1 MLRNQNPYTRRWVI
15 VATIVVA
22 IVCNYL
28 DRQLLSILK
37 PEILGHFNIGDI
49 EFAWILNVFLI
60 CYAIMYPVSGI
71 LVDKFGPKPV
81 MFGGIAAWSLA
92 CIGGG
97 LSQDVYQFAACR
109 GILGLAEPTIFTG
122 QIVAVTLWF
131 EKKTRATANALC
143 QAGGSIGTMTAPLA
157 VAWMVRYFPW
167 QDVFIIAGVVGLAI
181 AGLWWM
187 VYTKPQP
194 EFLAMTLDEPT
205 AKVKNQRYFKL
216 GALFGTSALWG
227 VILIRLVSD
236 PVWYFINFW
245 LPGYLRNLG
254 VEQGMGTQETL
265 DMIQYI
271 GGIPFLVGAT
281 LGVLA
286 SAYSDRLVSRG
297 WNSLRSRKV
306 VMSLSACVA
315 PIIALVPI
323 LSHWDGVTFS
333 VRLGL
338 ITAVFAIVAFVCLVW
353 LYNIG
358 VVVAESFPV
367 KNVASV
373 IGIAC
378 GAGAVGAA
386 CFNLIVGSL
395 MSTMGEYLFYCMGA
409 LHPIA
414 AFVLIRLVKPA
425 VPDSKNSIEDST
437 DSSIDN
443 DVCGL
448 DAAAN

>member
-92 CIGGG
+92 CVGGG

-187 VYTKPQP
+187 VYSKPQP

-205 AKVKNQRYFKL
+205 AKVKKQRYFKL

-254 VEQGMGTQETL
+254 VEQGMTTQQTL

-323 LSHWDGVTFS
+323 LSHWEGVAFS

-414 AFVLIRLVKPA
+414 AFVLIKLVKPA
-425 VPDSKNSIEDST
+425 VPDSKNSIEDS

-448 DAAAN
+448 DAVAN

>member
-1 MLRNQNPYTRRWVI
+1 MIKNPYVHRWVI
-15 VATIVVA
+15 VVTMVIA
-22 IVCNYL
+22 IICNYL

-60 CYAIMYPVSGI
+60 CYAVMYPISGI

-97 LSQDVYQFAACR
+97 LSQDVYQFAVCR

-131 EKKTRATANALC
+131 ERKTRATANALC

-167 QDVFIIAGVVGLAI
+167 QDVFVIAGVAGLAI
-181 AGLWWM
+181 AALWWV
-187 VYTKPQP
+187 VYHRPKP
-194 EFLAMTLDEPT
+194 EFLAMTLDEP
-205 AKVKNQRYFKL
+205 ASQVKNQRYFKL

-297 WNSLRSRKV
+297 WNSLKSRKV
-306 VMSLSACVA
+306 VMSLSTCVA
-315 PIIALVPI
+315 PVIALIPL
-323 LSHWDGVTFS
+323 LSHWEQVSFS

-386 CFNLIVGSL
+386 CFNLVVGSL
-395 MSTMGEYLFYCMGA
+395 LATMGEYLFYCMGV

-414 AFVLIRLVKPA
+414 TVVLLKLVKPA
-425 VPDSKNSIEDST
+425 VPR
-437 DSSIDN
+437 
-443 DVCGL
+443 
-448 DAAAN
+448 

>member
-92 CIGGG
+92 CVGGG

-187 VYTKPQP
+187 VYSKPQP

-205 AKVKNQRYFKL
+205 AKVKKQRYFKL

-254 VEQGMGTQETL
+254 VEQGMTTQQTL

-323 LSHWDGVTFS
+323 LSHWEGVAFS

-414 AFVLIRLVKPA
+414 AFVLIKLVKPA
-425 VPDSKNSIEDST
+425 VPDSKNSIEDS

>member
-181 AGLWWM
+181 AGLWWII
-187 VYTKPQP
+187 YCKPQP

-254 VEQGMGTQETL
+254 VEQGMDTQETL

-315 PIIALVPI
+315 PIIALVPM
-323 LSHWDGVTFS
+323 LSHWEGVAFS

-414 AFVLIRLVKPA
+414 AFVLIKLVKPA
-425 VPDSKNSIEDST
+425 VPDSKNSIEDSK

>member
-187 VYTKPQP
+187 VYSKPQP

-333 VRLGL
+333 VRLGM

>member
-92 CIGGG
+92 CVGGG
-97 LSQDVYQFAACR
+97 LSQDVYQFAVCR

-187 VYTKPQP
+187 VYSKPQP

-205 AKVKNQRYFKL
+205 AKVKKQRYFKL

-254 VEQGMGTQETL
+254 VEQGMTTQQTL

-323 LSHWDGVTFS
+323 LSHWEGVAFS

-414 AFVLIRLVKPA
+414 AFVLIKLVKPA
-425 VPDSKNSIEDST
+425 VPDSKNSIEDS

>member
-187 VYTKPQP
+187 VYSKPQP

-254 VEQGMGTQETL
+254 GEQGMGTQETL

-414 AFVLIRLVKPA
+414 AFVLIRLVKPS

>member
-1 MLRNQNPYTRRWVI
+1 MFQNPYYRRWLI
-15 VATIVVA
+15 VATMVIA

-37 PEILGHFNIGDI
+37 LEILGHFNIGDI

-97 LSQDVYQFAACR
+97 LSQDVYQFAMFR

-122 QIVAVTLWF
+122 QLVAVTLWF
-131 EKKTRATANALC
+131 EKKTRATANSIC
-143 QAGGSIGTMTAPLA
+143 QAGGSIGTMSAPLV

-167 QDVFIIAGVVGLAI
+167 QDVFIIAGVAGLVI
-181 AGLWWM
+181 AGLWWL
-187 VYTKPQP
+187 VYCRPKP
-194 EFLAMTLDEPT
+194 EFLAMTLDETKGATLEDRKP
-205 AKVKNQRYFKL
+205 FSIL
-216 GALFGTSALWG
+216 ALFGTSALWG
-227 VILIRLVSD
+227 VLLIRLVSD

-245 LPGYLRNLG
+245 LPGFLRNLG

-281 LGVLA
+281 CGVLA
-286 SAYSDRLVSRG
+286 SAYSDKLVGRG
-297 WNSLRSRKV
+297 WNALKSRKV
-306 VMSLSACVA
+306 VMSISACLA
-315 PIIALVPI
+315 PVIALVPI
-323 LSHWDGVTFS
+323 LSRWDVVSFS

-338 ITAVFAIVAFVCLVW
+338 ITAVFAIVAFMCLVW

-358 VVVAESFPV
+358 VVIAETFPV
-367 KNVASV
+367 KNVATV
-373 IGIAC
+373 AGIAC

-386 CFNLIVGSL
+386 FFNLVVGSL
-395 MSTMGEYLFYCMGA
+395 MSTMGEYLFYCMGV
-409 LHPIA
+409 LHPVATI
-414 AFVLIRLVKPA
+414 VLLKLVKPA
-425 VPDSKNSIEDST
+425 VPD
-437 DSSIDN
+437 
-443 DVCGL
+443 
-448 DAAAN
+448 

>member
-1 MLRNQNPYTRRWVI
+1 
-15 VATIVVA
+15 
-22 IVCNYL
+22 
-28 DRQLLSILK
+28 
-37 PEILGHFNIGDI
+37 
-49 EFAWILNVFLI
+49 
-60 CYAIMYPVSGI
+60 
-71 LVDKFGPKPV
+71 
-81 MFGGIAAWSLA
+81 
-92 CIGGG
+92 
-97 LSQDVYQFAACR
+97 
-109 GILGLAEPTIFTG
+109 
-122 QIVAVTLWF
+122 
-131 EKKTRATANALC
+131 
-143 QAGGSIGTMTAPLA
+143 
-157 VAWMVRYFPW
+157 
-167 QDVFIIAGVVGLAI
+167 
-181 AGLWWM
+181 
-187 VYTKPQP
+187 
-194 EFLAMTLDEPT
+194 MTLDEPT

-315 PIIALVPI
+315 PIIALVPM
-323 LSHWDGVTFS
+323 LSHWEGVAFS

-386 CFNLIVGSL
+386 CFNLIVGWL

-414 AFVLIRLVKPA
+414 AFVLIKLVKPA
-425 VPDSKNSIEDST
+425 VPDSKNSIEDSK

>member
-181 AGLWWM
+181 AGLWWII
-187 VYTKPQP
+187 YSKPQP

-315 PIIALVPI
+315 PIIALVPM
-323 LSHWDGVTFS
+323 LSHWEGVAFS

-386 CFNLIVGSL
+386 GFNLIVGSL

-414 AFVLIRLVKPA
+414 AFVLIKLVKPA
-425 VPDSKNSIEDST
+425 VPDSKNSTEDSK